1 LAFGLAAEHAEG
13 VTRIARKEVDA
24 MTVNAR
30 RYGRWCREHFDVVT
44 PEDVPRPR
52 GAAPV
57 ETRPHPAPVETVAE
71 QPRQS

>member
-1 LAFGLAAEHAEG
+1 
-13 VTRIARKEVDA
+13 

-30 RYGRWCREHFDVVT
+30 RYGRWCREHFDVVA

-52 GAAPV
+52 GAAPA
-57 ETRPHPAPVETVAE
+57 EARPQPAPVETVAE